1 MGDKS
6 PRNKEKK
13 KKKSEVKVTSPIA
26 SSVAEPEKKT
36 KKTYQGYEIVQKNFY
51 VYCLKFNY

>member
-36 KKTYQGYEIVQKNFY
+36 KKTY
-51 VYCLKFNY
+51 